1 MPARCGRPAPP
12 RLVRLTL
19 AASHLQFF
27 WGVTPR
33 LSRNESSPV
42 PVANSREARFPPK
55 ESTSSDPRSE
65 ANDPHMDYVC
75 IGARNLLFKFGR
87 WRSENYEVR
96 VSPSFARTDSYEI
109 VDALGVADPA
119 ANAQPFL
126 EVASWKLLS
135 RFLEPRFHPLETAFH
150 RDNFQD
156 IKFRLAQLRL
166 TPRLWL
172 CSEWRGSI

>member
-75 IGARNLLFKFGR
+75 IGARNLIFKFGR
-87 WRSENYEVR
+87 WRRENYEVR

-109 VDALGVADPA
+109 VDALGFTRSKRHFIGTIFKISSSGLPSFV
-119 ANAQPFL
+119 
-126 EVASWKLLS
+126 S
-135 RFLEPRFHPLETAFH
+135 R
-150 RDNFQD
+150 QD
-156 IKFRLAQLRL
+156 YGCVPSGEALFRL
-166 TPRLWL
+166 
-172 CSEWRGSI
+172 

>member
-75 IGARNLLFKFGR
+75 IGARNLIFKFGR

-96 VSPSFARTDSYEI
+96 VSPSCRSEEHTSELQSRSDL
-109 VDALGVADPA
+109 VCRLL
-119 ANAQPFL
+119 L
-126 EVASWKLLS
+126 EKKNV
-135 RFLEPRFHPLETAFH
+135 
-150 RDNFQD
+150 
-156 IKFRLAQLRL
+156 I
-166 TPRLWL
+166 
-172 CSEWRGSI
+172 CSSSI